1 MKFFKVKN
9 FDKYQP
15 KRNGKNAP
23 WIRLYHGWN
32 LDSAVGQLHD
42 SHKAHWIGLLSIAH
56 TENNRVPFNNKWI
69 KKRGLFGSPVKL
81 ELFVELG
88 LIEILGDKM
97 FSDNE
102 EKKPIEKEIKKEKEK
117 EKNIKEGECEIE
129 NSFDEDWMAYPRKD
143 GSRNKALS
151 CYKKTVGNNLK
162 LNRPLFL
169 KKMKA
174 YVDSVD
180 DLGYLKHGET
190 FFRNWQDLEIS
201 NIKPMKNETFDEKHE
216 RKMSE
221 ARERLNAN
229 HG

>member
-97 FSDNE
+97 FPDNE
-102 EKKPIEKEIKKEKEK
+102 EKKPIKKEKEK
-117 EKNIKEGECEIE
+117 EKEKEKNIQEGECEIE
-129 NSFDEDWMAYPRKD
+129 KAYEEDWRAYPRKD
-143 GSRNKALS
+143 GVKSKALS
-151 CYKKTVGNNLK
+151 CYRKTVGNNLSV
-162 LNRPLFL
+162 NRPLFR
-169 KKMKA
+169 KKMA
-174 YVDSVD
+174 EYVDSVD
-180 DLGYLKHGET
+180 DPGYLMYGDK
-190 FFRNWQDLEIS
+190 FFRVWKDLEIS
-201 NIKPMKNETFDEKHE
+201 NIKPMKNETFDERHE
-216 RKMSE
+216 REMSE
-221 ARERLNAN
+221 MRERINAN
-229 HG
+229 NP